1 MPAASEMAPKIIGVE
16 KVRNDDLIMGAIRS
30 CSPEQQQ

>member
-1 MPAASEMAPKIIGVE
+1 MPAVSEMAPKTIGAE

-30 CSPEQQQ
+30 CSPEQEQ